1 MEKDTRI
8 NYMLTRIVKLIAVE
22 LYCMHTVACVFYYL
36 VTTLPQ
42 SEEGYTWIRNSK
54 CWEDFLEKI
63 SHTEG
68 GPLSIFEN
76 DVRISGVVDVH
87 NFFLQDNDQNFFER
101 KMQQKSHHPSTH
113 HQNCRTNTPST
124 TFLHLHVR
132 VDHLVIG
139 THSLWE
145 NQ

>member
-1 MEKDTRI
+1 MRYLLWIRLIRVRKVTYFFFQKIEKDTWI
-8 NYMLTRIVKLIAVE
+8 NYMLTKIVKLIAAE

-68 GPLSIFEN
+68 GLLSIFEN
-76 DVRISGVVDVH
+76 DVRISGVV
-87 NFFLQDNDQNFFER
+87 R
-101 KMQQKSHHPSTH
+101 S
-113 HQNCRTNTPST
+113 
-124 TFLHLHVR
+124 
-132 VDHLVIG
+132 
-139 THSLWE
+139 
-145 NQ
+145 